1 MKRKKNTTEKRK
13 KEKTDAHKKGKN
25 RFTLL
30 TTKVLKDKKGSKDP
44 K

>member
-30 TTKVLKDKKGSKDP
+30 HVVLKDKKGSKDP

>member
-25 RFTLL
+25 RFTLCIL
-30 TTKVLKDKKGSKDP
+30 VLKDQKGSKDP